1 MAVTKL
7 ATAHLPH
14 SAGVYFFKDATG
26 AVLYIGKAKDLKKRV
41 LSYFNGHRADNKLV
55 SLLQEAVSIDHI
67 VTSNETEA
75 LLLEAQLVKEHQ
87 PYYNTLLKEGQPFL
101 YLMVTNDPLPQLELA
116 RVKEKKGTYFG
127 PFIHKSSARNVYN
140 YLIKTFQLKLCTKT
154 IANGCL
160 DYHLG
165 ICAGSCMPTFAQDD
179 YRARLLAAQLA
190 LKQDQKAFRATL
202 QALIKTHIDTLAY
215 EKARALYRYLESI
228 DTIFATINTHFT
240 EKKFA
245 TDVFVVTTPPPSAL
259 DYAVC
264 AKELKDML
272 GLASTPRSIDCFDIS
287 HFQSSALV
295 GSCVR
300 FTDGLPDKRNFRHFI
315 IRTLTQQND
324 YAALQEIVARR
335 YKDPDTLPDLIVID
349 GGKGQLSAILTII
362 PQAQVLSLAKREE
375 RIFSPTLAQGVVLD
389 VHTKVGKLLIALRDY
404 AHHFA
409 VSFHRKKRS
418 KALLS

>member
-1 MAVTKL
+1 MAVTRYSIEQV
-7 ATAHLPH
+7 PH
-14 SAGVYFFKDATG
+14 TPGVYFFKG
-26 AVLYIGKAKDLKKRV
+26 ASNKVLYIGKAKDLKKR
-41 LSYFNGHRADNKLV
+41 LGSYFNGHRADNKLV
-55 SLLQEAVSIDHI
+55 SLLQEAVTIDHI
-67 VTSNETEA
+67 VTGNETEA

-101 YLMVTNDPLPQLELA
+101 YLMVTNEPLPCFELA
-116 RVKEKKGTYFG
+116 RAKEKKGTYFG
-127 PFIHKSSARNVYN
+127 PFIHKSSARKVHD
-140 YLIKTFQLKLCTKT
+140 YLIKTFQLKLCNKKL
-154 IANGCL
+154 ANGCL

-165 ICAGSCMPTFAQDD
+165 ICAGSCMPTFDED
-179 YRARLLAAQLA
+179 GYRARLLAAQLA

-202 QALIKTHIDTLAY
+202 QTLIKKHMSTLAF
-215 EKARALYRYLESI
+215 EKARALYGYLESI

-245 TDVFVVTTPPPSAL
+245 TDVFMVTTPPPSAE
-259 DYAVC
+259 DYALC
-264 AKELKDML
+264 AKELKELLSLDN
-272 GLASTPRSIDCFDIS
+272 TPRTIDCFDIS
-287 HFQSSALV
+287 HFQGSSLV

-335 YKDPDTLPDLIVID
+335 YKNPDNLPDLIVID
-349 GGKGQLSAILTII
+349 GGKGQLSAVTTII
-362 PQAQVLSLAKREE
+362 PHANVISLAKREE
-375 RIFSPTLAQGVVLD
+375 RIFSATLAQGVVLD

-418 KALLS
+418 QAFTH

>member
-1 MAVTKL
+1 MALTRI
-7 ATAHLPH
+7 TTTHLPH
-14 SAGVYFFKDATG
+14 TAGVYFFKDAMG
-26 AVLYIGKAKDLKKRV
+26 KVLYIGKAKDLKKRV

-55 SLLQEAVSIDHI
+55 SLLQEAVMIDYI
-67 VTSNETEA
+67 ITSNETEA

-87 PYYNTLLKEGQPFL
+87 PYYNTLLKDGQPFL
-101 YLMVTNDPLPQLELA
+101 YLMVTNDPLPRFELA
-116 RVKEKKGTYFG
+116 RLQENKGTYFG
-127 PFIHKSSARNVYN
+127 PFIHKSSARKVHD
-140 YLIKTFQLKLCTKT
+140 YLIKTFQLKLCNKT

-165 ICAGSCMPTFAQDD
+165 ICAGSCMPTFDKNS
-179 YRARLLAAQLA
+179 YHARLLAAQLA

-202 QALIKTHIDTLAY
+202 QALIKTHMSVLAF
-215 EKARALYRYLESI
+215 EKARTLYHYLESI

-245 TDVFVVTTPPPSAL
+245 TDIFMVTTPPPSIE
-259 DYAVC
+259 DYALC
-264 AKELKDML
+264 AQELKELL
-272 GLASTPRSIDCFDIS
+272 GLDSAPRSIDCFDIS
-287 HFQSSALV
+287 HFQSSSLV

-335 YKDPDTLPDLIVID
+335 YKDPDNLPDLIVID
-349 GGKGQLSAILTII
+349 GGKGQLSAILTVI
-362 PQAQVLSLAKREE
+362 PQAQVISLAKREE
-375 RIFSPTLAQGVVLD
+375 RIFSTTLAQGVVLD
-389 VHTKVGKLLIALRDY
+389 VHTKIGKLLIALRDY

-418 KALLS
+418 KAFTR